1 MTTATGAGG
10 GRGSGPGRRRVAGS
24 PGTARVWAALAV
36 VYVVWGSTYLAIDLA
51 IETLPPFL
59 MLSARF
65 LAAGAILYAIAFRG
79 AERPRLVHW
88 RSALVIGAALLLLGN
103 GGVAFAVQRVDTGI
117 VALIVGSVPLWMAL
131 LDRVFYGQRLAPTA
145 VVGLILGFG
154 GIAFLARPTGDGSVA
169 GMIVVLLGS
178 LAWAAGSL
186 YSRKAPLPAS
196 PFQGAALQMLAG
208 AAALGIF
215 GVATGEV
222 GAFDVGAVST
232 TSLVAFVY
240 LVTIGSLIGFSAYIW
255 LLKAAP
261 THLVGTYAYVN
272 PVVAVLLGTL
282 WLGEPITLTTIIGG
296 AAIILAVA
304 LIVSARPVAESG
316 PRRAPFALPAR
327 GR

>member
-1 MTTATGAGG
+1 
-10 GRGSGPGRRRVAGS
+10 VAGS
-24 PGTARVWAALAV
+24 PRTARVWAALAV

-51 IETLPPFL
+51 IETMPPFL
-59 MLSARF
+59 MLAARF
-65 LAAGAILYAIAFRG
+65 FAGGGSLYLIAFRG

-103 GGVAFAVQRVDTGI
+103 GGVAFAVQHVDTGV

-131 LDRVFYGQRLAPTA
+131 LDRVVYGQRLAPIA
-145 VVGLILGFG
+145 IVGLLLGFG
-154 GIAFLARPTGDGSVA
+154 GIAFLARPSGDGSLA

-186 YSRKAPLPAS
+186 YSRKAPLPTS

-208 AAALGIF
+208 AAALAVF
-215 GVATGEV
+215 GFAKGEV
-222 GAFDVGAVST
+222 GEFDAGAVST
-232 TSLVAFVY
+232 SSLVAFAY
-240 LVTIGSLIGFSAYIW
+240 LVVIGSLIGFSAYIW

-296 AAIILAVA
+296 AAIIVAVA
-304 LIVSARPVAESG
+304 LIVSARPVPETG
-316 PRRAPFALPAR
+316 PRRAPLALPAR

>member
-1 MTTATGAGG
+1 M
-10 GRGSGPGRRRVAGS
+10 AGS
-24 PGTARVWAALAV
+24 PGTARVWAALGV

-59 MLSARF
+59 MLAARF

-88 RSALVIGAALLLLGN
+88 RSALIIGATLLLLGN
-103 GGVAFAVQRVDTGI
+103 GGVAYAVQHVDTGI

-131 LDRVFYGQRLAPTA
+131 LDRAVYGQRLAPTA
-145 VVGLILGFG
+145 VMGLVLGFG
-154 GIAFLARPTGDGSVA
+154 GIAFLARPTGDGSLA
-169 GMIVVLLGS
+169 GVIVVLLGS

-186 YSRKAPLPAS
+186 YSRKASLPAS

-208 AAALGIF
+208 AAVLAIF
-215 GVATGEV
+215 GVAKGEV
-222 GAFDVGAVST
+222 GELDVAAAST
-232 TSLVAFVY
+232 SSLVAFAY
-240 LVTIGSLIGFSAYIW
+240 LIVVGSLIGFSAYIW

-261 THLVGTYAYVN
+261 THLVATYAYVN

-282 WLGEPITLTTIIGG
+282 WLGEPITLTTIVGG
-296 AAIILAVA
+296 AAIIVAVA
-304 LIVSARPVAESG
+304 LIVSARPVSETR
-316 PRRAPFALPAR
+316 PRRALFALPAR